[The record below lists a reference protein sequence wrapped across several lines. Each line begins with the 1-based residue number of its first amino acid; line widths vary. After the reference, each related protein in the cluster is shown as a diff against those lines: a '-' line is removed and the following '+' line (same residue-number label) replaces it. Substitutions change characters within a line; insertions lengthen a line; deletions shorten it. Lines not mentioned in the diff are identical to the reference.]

1 MNADARGT
9 PCDGGGFSRTEGSA
23 RDSTARAA
31 EGTFGV
37 DPESP
42 APGPANPDASNE
54 RALRTSELVAY
65 GALGLPLAFAALPI
79 YVHVPRL
86 YTEGLGLSLALVG
99 AVLLAARVVDAVT
112 DPLIGWANDRLP
124 RRRLWIALAL
134 PVLGAGMVGLLA
146 PPAGAG
152 ALWLFAL
159 LVLVS
164 LAYSVATIAYNA
176 WGAEVGTTPAA
187 RTRFVASREAFALV
201 GVVLAAALPGVLGAG
216 DEISAALPAV
226 GEEAVV
232 GEVGGHDVGRGAGE
246 GAGGVVANSAAASGE
261 AIGLARLAWVFLPL
275 LAGFGLWTLWRAPAP
290 PAVRAGTVPVW
301 TGLRAALGEPAF
313 ARLLAVFAANG
324 IAAAIPSATVLF
336 FVADVL
342 QAAELAGLFL
352 VLYFVAAAASLPLW
366 VRVSQRVGKLRAWLA
381 SMVLAV
387 AVFAWAGL
395 LGGGDLLAYGLI
407 CVLSGL
413 ALGADLSLPP
423 SLLAD
428 LLARS
433 RTERRADGHAEPGS
447 GGRAAVNSDGYAD
460 ANSDARAEGGAK
472 GRAEGRAELR
482 AKGQAAPLEAGA
494 CFGWWNFVTK
504 ANLALAA
511 GLALPLLAVLG
522 YAPGARDAAA
532 TAALAGV
539 YGFVPVMLKFG
550 AIALLWRWRG
560 LIEPALPVAPPLAA
574 AVCRGGEG

>member
-1 MNADARGT
+1 MKRGAPDPADAGST
-9 PCDGGGFSRTEGSA
+9 P
-23 RDSTARAA
+23 TA
-31 EGTFGV
+31 
-37 DPESP
+37 
-42 APGPANPDASNE
+42 
-54 RALRTSELVAY
+54 ALAAY

-86 YTEGLGLSLALVG
+86 YAEGLGLSLALVG
-99 AVLLAARVVDAVT
+99 AVLLAARIVDAVT

-124 RRRLWIALAL
+124 RRRLWVVLAL
-134 PVLGAGMVGLLA
+134 PVLALGMLGLLIPPEGAGG
-146 PPAGAG
+146 P
-152 ALWLFAL
+152 WLFAL
-159 LVLVS
+159 LVGVS

-176 WGAEVGTTPAA
+176 WGAEVADTPDA

-201 GVVLAAALPGVLGAG
+201 GVVLAAALPGVLA
-216 DEISAALPAV
+216 
-226 GEEAVV
+226 
-232 GEVGGHDVGRGAGE
+232 AGE
-246 GAGGVVANSAAASGE
+246 GEAA
-261 AIGLARLAWVFLPL
+261 GLARLAWVFLPL
-275 LAGFGLWTLWRAPAP
+275 LAVFGLWTLWRAPAP
-290 PAVRAGTVPVW
+290 PAVRAGTAPVW
-301 TGLRAALGEPAF
+301 AGLRAALGEPAF

-324 IAAAIPSATVLF
+324 IAAAIPAATVLF

-366 VRVSQRVGKLRAWLA
+366 VRVSQHIGKLRAWLA

-395 LGGGDLLAYGLI
+395 LGNGDLVAYGLI

-433 RTERRADGHAEPGS
+433 RAQRPAPGHASGHAEGSSDGGAERISTERADGR
-447 GGRAAVNSDGYAD
+447 GRAD
-460 ANSDARAEGGAK
+460 
-472 GRAEGRAELR
+472 GRAEVRVKA
-482 AKGQAAPLEAGA
+482 QPAPLEAGA

-511 GLALPLLAVLG
+511 GLALPLLAALG

-539 YGFVPVMLKFG
+539 YGFAPVVLKLG

-560 LIEPALPVAPPLAA
+560 LIEPALPLAPPLTA
-574 AVCRGGEG
+574 AVCKGGEA

>member
-9 PCDGGGFSRTEGSA
+9 PCDGGGLSRPEASA
-23 RDSTARAA
+23 CDATARAA
-31 EGTFGV
+31 EGTFGL
-37 DPESP
+37 DPQSP
-42 APGPANPDASNE
+42 APDPSNPDASSD
-54 RALRTSELVAY
+54 RALRTSGLVAY

-86 YTEGLGLSLALVG
+86 YAEGLGLSLALVG

-134 PVLGAGMVGLLA
+134 PVLGVGMVGLLA
-146 PPAGAG
+146 PPTGAG

-176 WGAEVGTTPAA
+176 WGAEVGRTPAA

-201 GVVLAAALPGVLGAG
+201 GVVLAAALPGLLA
-216 DEISAALPAV
+216 
-226 GEEAVV
+226 
-232 GEVGGHDVGRGAGE
+232 AGE
-246 GAGGVVANSAAASGE
+246 LA
-261 AIGLARLAWVFLPL
+261 GLARLAWIFLPL

-290 PAVRAGTVPVW
+290 PAVRAGTAPAW
-301 TGLRAALGEPAF
+301 AGLRAALGEPAF

-342 QAAELAGLFL
+342 QAAELGGLFL

-366 VRVSQRVGKLRAWLA
+366 LRVSQRIGKLRAWLA

-395 LGGGDLLAYGLI
+395 LGSGDLVAYGLI
-407 CVLSGL
+407 CVLSGF

-433 RTERRADGHAEPGS
+433 RAERHACGHAEGS
-447 GGRAAVNSDGYAD
+447 SDGRAEAI
-460 ANSDARAEGGAK
+460 
-472 GRAEGRAELR
+472 GRAEGRAEVR
-482 AKGQAAPLEAGA
+482 VKGRPAPLEAGA

>member
-1 MNADARGT
+1 MKPGAPDPADAGST
-9 PCDGGGFSRTEGSA
+9 P
-23 RDSTARAA
+23 TA
-31 EGTFGV
+31 
-37 DPESP
+37 
-42 APGPANPDASNE
+42 
-54 RALRTSELVAY
+54 ALAAY

-86 YTEGLGLSLALVG
+86 YAEGLGLSLALVG

-134 PVLGAGMVGLLA
+134 PVLGVGMVGLLA

-201 GVVLAAALPGVLGAG
+201 GVVLAAALPGLLA
-216 DEISAALPAV
+216 
-226 GEEAVV
+226 
-232 GEVGGHDVGRGAGE
+232 AGE
-246 GAGGVVANSAAASGE
+246 PA
-261 AIGLARLAWVFLPL
+261 GLARLAWVFLPL

-290 PAVRAGTVPVW
+290 PAVRAGTAPVW
-301 TGLRAALGEPAF
+301 AGLRAALGEPAF

-352 VLYFVAAAASLPLW
+352 VLYFVAAAASLALW
-366 VRVSQRVGKLRAWLA
+366 VRVSQRIGKLRAWLA

-433 RTERRADGHAEPGS
+433 RAARHADGHAGLSS
-447 GGRAAVNSDGYAD
+447 GGRAAANSDGYAD
-460 ANSDARAEGGAK
+460 ANSDARAEGGSK
-472 GRAEGRAELR
+472 GRAEGRGRAE
-482 AKGQAAPLEAGA
+482 GQAVPLEAGA

-511 GLALPLLAVLG
+511 GLALPLLALLG
-522 YAPGARDAAA
+522 YAPGARDAEAV
-532 TAALAGV
+532 AALAGV
-539 YGFVPVMLKFG
+539 YGFAPLALKLG
-550 AIALLWRWRG
+550 AIVLLWRWRHA
-560 LIEPALPVAPPLAA
+560 IEPGCSRASPLPRVRRVPANAD
-574 AVCRGGEG
+574 E

>member
-1 MNADARGT
+1 MKPGAPDPADAGST
-9 PCDGGGFSRTEGSA
+9 P
-23 RDSTARAA
+23 TA
-31 EGTFGV
+31 
-37 DPESP
+37 
-42 APGPANPDASNE
+42 
-54 RALRTSELVAY
+54 ALAAY

-86 YTEGLGLSLALVG
+86 YAEGLGLSLALVG

-124 RRRLWIALAL
+124 RRRLWVVLAL
-134 PVLGAGMVGLLA
+134 PVLALGMLGLLIPPEGAGG
-146 PPAGAG
+146 
-152 ALWLFAL
+152 LWLFAL
-159 LVLVS
+159 LVGVS

-176 WGAEVGTTPAA
+176 WGAEVADTPDA

-201 GVVLAAALPGVLGAG
+201 GVVLAAALPGVLA
-216 DEISAALPAV
+216 
-226 GEEAVV
+226 
-232 GEVGGHDVGRGAGE
+232 AGE
-246 GAGGVVANSAAASGE
+246 GEAA
-261 AIGLARLAWVFLPL
+261 GLARLAWVFLPL
-275 LAGFGLWTLWRAPAP
+275 LAVFGLWTLWRAPAP
-290 PAVRAGTVPVW
+290 PAVRAGTAPVW
-301 TGLRAALGEPAF
+301 AGLRAALGEPAF

-324 IAAAIPSATVLF
+324 IAAAIPAASVLF

-366 VRVSQRVGKLRAWLA
+366 VRVSQHIGKLRAWLA

-395 LGGGDLLAYGLI
+395 LGNGDLVAYGLI

-433 RTERRADGHAEPGS
+433 RAQRPACGHASGHAEGSSDGGAERISTERADGR
-447 GGRAAVNSDGYAD
+447 GRAD
-460 ANSDARAEGGAK
+460 
-472 GRAEGRAELR
+472 GRAEVRVKA
-482 AKGQAAPLEAGA
+482 QPAPLEAGA

-511 GLALPLLAVLG
+511 GLALPLLAALG

-539 YGFVPVMLKFG
+539 YGFAPVVLKLG

-560 LIEPALPVAPPLAA
+560 LIEPALPLAPPLTA
-574 AVCRGGEG
+574 AVCKGGEA

>member
-1 MNADARGT
+1 MKRGA
-9 PCDGGGFSRTEGSA
+9 PDPAAAGSA
-23 RDSTARAA
+23 PTAA
-31 EGTFGV
+31 
-37 DPESP
+37 
-42 APGPANPDASNE
+42 
-54 RALRTSELVAY
+54 LVAY

-86 YTEGLGLSLALVG
+86 YTEGLDLSLALVG
-99 AVLLAARVVDAVT
+99 AVLLAARIVDAVT

-124 RRRLWIALAL
+124 RRRLWVVLAL
-134 PVLGAGMVGLLA
+134 PVLALGMLGLLIPPEGAGG
-146 PPAGAG
+146 
-152 ALWLFAL
+152 LWLFAL
-159 LVLVS
+159 LVGVS

-176 WGAEVGTTPAA
+176 WGAEVAATPAA
-187 RTRFVASREAFALV
+187 RTRFVASREAFALA
-201 GVVLAAALPGVLGAG
+201 GVVLAAALPGVLA
-216 DEISAALPAV
+216 
-226 GEEAVV
+226 
-232 GEVGGHDVGRGAGE
+232 AGE
-246 GAGGVVANSAAASGE
+246 GEGA
-261 AIGLARLAWVFLPL
+261 GLARLAWVFLPL
-275 LAGFGLWTLWRAPAP
+275 LAVFGLWTLWRAPAP
-290 PAVRAGTVPVW
+290 PAVRAGTAPVW
-301 TGLRAALGEPAF
+301 AGLRAALGEPAF

-366 VRVSQRVGKLRAWLA
+366 VRVSQHIGKLRAWLA

-395 LGGGDLLAYGLI
+395 LGGGDLVAYGLI

-433 RTERRADGHAEPGS
+433 RTARHADGHAERSS
-447 GGRAAVNSDGYAD
+447 GGRAAVSSDGYAD
-460 ANSDARAEGGAK
+460 ANSDARAEGGSK
-472 GRAEGRAELR
+472 GRAEGRGRAE
-482 AKGQAAPLEAGA
+482 GQAVPLEAGA

-522 YAPGARDAAA
+522 YEPGARDAGAVS
-532 TAALAGV
+532 ALAGM
-539 YGFVPVMLKFG
+539 YGFAPLALKVA
-550 AIALLWRWRG
+550 AIALLWRWRHA
-560 LIEPALPVAPPLAA
+560 IEPGCSRASPLPRVRRVPANAD
-574 AVCRGGEG
+574 E

>member
-1 MNADARGT
+1 
-9 PCDGGGFSRTEGSA
+9 
-23 RDSTARAA
+23 
-31 EGTFGV
+31 
-37 DPESP
+37 
-42 APGPANPDASNE
+42 
-54 RALRTSELVAY
+54 
-65 GALGLPLAFAALPI
+65 
-79 YVHVPRL
+79 
-86 YTEGLGLSLALVG
+86 
-99 AVLLAARVVDAVT
+99 
-112 DPLIGWANDRLP
+112 
-124 RRRLWIALAL
+124 
-134 PVLGAGMVGLLA
+134 MVGLLA

-176 WGAEVGTTPAA
+176 WGAEVGTTSAA

-201 GVVLAAALPGVLGAG
+201 GVVLAAALPGLLA
-216 DEISAALPAV
+216 
-226 GEEAVV
+226 
-232 GEVGGHDVGRGAGE
+232 AGE
-246 GAGGVVANSAAASGE
+246 LA
-261 AIGLARLAWVFLPL
+261 GLARLAWVFLPL

-290 PAVRAGTVPVW
+290 PAVRAGTAPVW
-301 TGLRAALGEPAF
+301 AGLRAALGEPAF

-342 QAAELAGLFL
+342 QAAELGGLFL

-366 VRVSQRVGKLRAWLA
+366 LRVSQRIGKLRAWLA

-395 LGGGDLLAYGLI
+395 LGNGDLVAYGLI

-433 RTERRADGHAEPGS
+433 RAERHAD
-447 GGRAAVNSDGYAD
+447 
-460 ANSDARAEGGAK
+460 
-472 GRAEGRAELR
+472 GRAEDRGRAQGR
-482 AKGQAAPLEAGA
+482 VKAQPASLEAGA

-511 GLALPLLAVLG
+511 GLALPLLALLG

-539 YGFVPVMLKFG
+539 YGFVPVVLKLG

-560 LIEPALPVAPPLAA
+560 LIEPAVPVAPPLAA
-574 AVCRGGEG
+574 AVCRGGEA

>member
-1 MNADARGT
+1 MKRGA
-9 PCDGGGFSRTEGSA
+9 PDPAAAGSA
-23 RDSTARAA
+23 PTAA
-31 EGTFGV
+31 
-37 DPESP
+37 
-42 APGPANPDASNE
+42 
-54 RALRTSELVAY
+54 LVAY

-86 YTEGLGLSLALVG
+86 YTEGLDLSLALVG
-99 AVLLAARVVDAVT
+99 AVLLAARIVDAVT

-124 RRRLWIALAL
+124 RRRLWVVLAL
-134 PVLGAGMVGLLA
+134 PVLALGMLGLLIPPEGAGG
-146 PPAGAG
+146 
-152 ALWLFAL
+152 LWLFAL
-159 LVLVS
+159 LVGVS

-176 WGAEVGTTPAA
+176 WGAEVADTPDA

-201 GVVLAAALPGVLGAG
+201 GVVLAAALPGGLA
-216 DEISAALPAV
+216 
-226 GEEAVV
+226 
-232 GEVGGHDVGRGAGE
+232 AGE
-246 GAGGVVANSAAASGE
+246 GEAA
-261 AIGLARLAWVFLPL
+261 GLARLAWVFLPL
-275 LAGFGLWTLWRAPAP
+275 LAVFGLWTLWRAPAP
-290 PAVRAGTVPVW
+290 PAVRAGTAPVW
-301 TGLRAALGEPAF
+301 AGLRAALGEPAF

-324 IAAAIPSATVLF
+324 IAAAIPAATVLF

-366 VRVSQRVGKLRAWLA
+366 VRVSQHIGKLRAWLA

-395 LGGGDLLAYGLI
+395 LGGGDLVAYGLI
-407 CVLSGL
+407 CALSGL

-433 RTERRADGHAEPGS
+433 RTARHADGHAERSS
-447 GGRAAVNSDGYAD
+447 GGRAAVSSDGYAD
-460 ANSDARAEGGAK
+460 ANSDARAEGGLLGRAEGH

-511 GLALPLLAVLG
+511 GLALPLLALLG
-522 YAPGARDAAA
+522 YAPGARDAEAV
-532 TAALAGV
+532 AALAGV
-539 YGFVPVMLKFG
+539 YGFAPLALKLG
-550 AIALLWRWRG
+550 AIVLLWRWRHA
-560 LIEPALPVAPPLAA
+560 IEPGCSRASPLPGVRRVPANAD
-574 AVCRGGEG
+574 E

>member
-1 MNADARGT
+1 MKRGA
-9 PCDGGGFSRTEGSA
+9 PDPAAAGSA
-23 RDSTARAA
+23 PTAA
-31 EGTFGV
+31 
-37 DPESP
+37 
-42 APGPANPDASNE
+42 
-54 RALRTSELVAY
+54 LVAY

-86 YTEGLGLSLALVG
+86 YTEGLDLSLALVG
-99 AVLLAARVVDAVT
+99 AVLLAARIVDAVT

-124 RRRLWIALAL
+124 RRRLWVVLAL
-134 PVLGAGMVGLLA
+134 PVLALGMLGLLIPPEGAGG
-146 PPAGAG
+146 
-152 ALWLFAL
+152 LWLFAL
-159 LVLVS
+159 LVGVS

-176 WGAEVGTTPAA
+176 WGAEVADTPDA

-201 GVVLAAALPGVLGAG
+201 GVVLAAALPGVLA
-216 DEISAALPAV
+216 
-226 GEEAVV
+226 
-232 GEVGGHDVGRGAGE
+232 AGE
-246 GAGGVVANSAAASGE
+246 GEAA
-261 AIGLARLAWVFLPL
+261 GLARLAWVFLPL
-275 LAGFGLWTLWRAPAP
+275 LAVFGLWTLWRAPAP
-290 PAVRAGTVPVW
+290 PAVRAGTAPVW
-301 TGLRAALGEPAF
+301 AGLRAALGEPAF

-366 VRVSQRVGKLRAWLA
+366 VRVSQHIGKLRAWLA

-395 LGGGDLLAYGLI
+395 LGNGDLVAYGLI

-433 RTERRADGHAEPGS
+433 RAQRPAPGHASGHAEGSSDGGAERISTERADGR
-447 GGRAAVNSDGYAD
+447 GRAD
-460 ANSDARAEGGAK
+460 
-472 GRAEGRAELR
+472 GRAEVRVKA
-482 AKGQAAPLEAGA
+482 QPAPLEAGA

-511 GLALPLLAVLG
+511 GLALPLLAALG

-539 YGFVPVMLKFG
+539 YGFAPVVLKLG

-560 LIEPALPVAPPLAA
+560 LIEPALPLAPPLTA
-574 AVCRGGEG
+574 AVCKGGEA

>member
-1 MNADARGT
+1 MKAGASGT
-9 PCDGGGFSRTEGSA
+9 SRAGVVRECAESSA
-23 RDSTARAA
+23 GNPAAAA
-31 EGTFGV
+31 E
-37 DPESP
+37 DCSP
-42 APGPANPDASNE
+42 PRSSERGPVEVRPVPLA
-54 RALRTSELVAY
+54 ELAAY

-79 YVHVPRL
+79 YVHVPQL
-86 YTEGLGLSLALVG
+86 YAEGMGLSLALVG
-99 AVLLAARVVDAVT
+99 AVLLAARIVDAVT

-134 PVLGAGMVGLLA
+134 PLLGAGMVGLLV

-159 LVLVS
+159 LVAVS

-201 GVVLAAALPGVLGAG
+201 GVVLAAALPGVLGT
-216 DEISAALPAV
+216 L
-226 GEEAVV
+226 
-232 GEVGGHDVGRGAGE
+232 GAGE
-246 GAGGVVANSAAASGE
+246 AGTSLQPASAEAA
-261 AIGLARLAWVFLPL
+261 GLARLAWVFLPV
-275 LAGFGLWTLWRAPAP
+275 LAIFGMWTLWRAPAP
-290 PAVRAGTVPVW
+290 PAVRAGTAPVW
-301 TGLRAALGEPAF
+301 AGLRAALRDPAF

-352 VLYFVAAAASLPLW
+352 VLYFVSAAASLPLW
-366 VRVSQRVGKLRAWLA
+366 VRLSQRIGKLRAWLA

-395 LGGGDLLAYGLI
+395 LGSGDLVAYGLI

-423 SLLAD
+423 SLVAD

-433 RTERRADGHAEPGS
+433 REGRDAA
-447 GGRAAVNSDGYAD
+447 GG
-460 ANSDARAEGGAK
+460 AEGNLERNLERSSEASTQGL
-472 GRAEGRAELR
+472 AEGLTGGGVKYRPA
-482 AKGQAAPLEAGA
+482 QLEAGA

-511 GLALPLLAVLG
+511 GLALPLLALLG
-522 YAPGARDAAA
+522 YAPGARDAGAV
-532 TAALAGV
+532 AALAGV
-539 YGFVPVMLKFG
+539 YGFAPVVLKLA
-550 AIALLWRWRG
+550 AIALLWRWRHE
-560 LIEPALPVAPPLAA
+560 IEPGYSRASPLPRLRRATADEL
-574 AVCRGGEG
+574 E